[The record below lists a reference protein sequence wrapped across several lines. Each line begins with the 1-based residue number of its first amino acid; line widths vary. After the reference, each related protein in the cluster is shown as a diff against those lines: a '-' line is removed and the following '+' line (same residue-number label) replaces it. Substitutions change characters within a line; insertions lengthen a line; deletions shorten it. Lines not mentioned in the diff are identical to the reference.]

1 MTAGTALLGLA
12 GPIGWS
18 IAGVAIIG
26 GGYLLVKG
34 MFDKETLE
42 KIYINVCNRDIIVIT

>member
-12 GPIGWS
+12 GPIGLS

-34 MFDKETLE
+34 MVD
-42 KIYINVCNRDIIVIT
+42 NVTVEII